1 MRGNGHFIGLRAAL
15 LIFTVALFVT
25 SVRAA
30 TETVLHSFDPKFR
43 GGTFPQG
50 SLIFDAAGNLYG
62 TTSYG
67 GAHGGC
73 GSANCGTGRLDAQ
86 SGRGLDE
93 EVLQNPGNGTDGA
106 VPVGSLI
113 FDASGDLYGTT
124 SAGGTYSYGTVFELS
139 PKAGGGW
146 TEKVLHNFIWA
157 WMGAGPFAGLIFDGA
172 GNLPRHDLQRR

>member
-73 GSANCGTGRLDAQ
+73 GSANCGTVFELTPKAGGGWTRK
-86 SGRGLDE
+86 
-93 EVLQNPGNGTDGA
+93 VLHKFGNGTDGA

-139 PKAGGGW
+139 PKAGGG
-146 TEKVLHNFIWA
+146 
-157 WMGAGPFAGLIFDGA
+157 
-172 GNLPRHDLQRR
+172 